1 MDLTGIKV
9 KHSVFGIGEIKAC
22 AGNYL
27 TIEFPSKTSKFIYP
41 DAFEKFIKAEDAEVQ
56 AAIIKEINDAK
67 AAAEQKRLAEEAAR
81 KAAEERKAAEDAA
94 RRAEIGRKTAYK
106 PKPVERAQRE
116 DGHRLT
122 FFVFQGNTFERECN
136 GGYLWAPITDKSGSS
151 PHHWERMLDVRKG
164 DIILHGCNAHVYAI
178 SVARGPCYDSQM
190 PPELAVEDMWDREG
204 RRIDCDYIRIE
215 SPIKT
220 SHYAEDIVR
229 LSKAKYSPF
238 DKDGNGNMGYLYEI
252 NRELARIFVKASV
265 DKNPYLGA
273 VDYIDELLS
282 ENENA

>member
-1 MDLTGIKV
+1 MELTGKKL
-9 KHSVFGIGEIKAC
+9 KHGVFGVGIVVEHT
-22 AGNYL
+22 GNYI
-27 TIEFPSKTSKFIYP
+27 TVEFPNKTSKFIYP
-41 DAFEKFIKAEDAEVQ
+41 DAFEKFIKAEDADVQ

-67 AAAEQKRLAEEAAR
+67 AEAEQKRLTEEAAR
-81 KAAEERKAAEDAA
+81 KAAEERKDAEYTA
-94 RRAEIGRKTAYK
+94 RRAEIGKKTLYS
-106 PKPVERAQRE
+106 PKLVARAQRE

-122 FFVFQGNTFERECN
+122 FFVFQGNTFEREYE
-136 GGYLWAPITDKSGSS
+136 GGYLWAPITDKSGSR

-178 SVARGPCYDSQM
+178 SVARGSCYDSPI
-190 PPELAVEDMWDREG
+190 PPELVVEDMWDREG
-204 RRIDCDYIRIE
+204 RRIDCDYIKIE
-215 SPIKT
+215 NPVKT
-220 SHYAEDIVR
+220 SHYADDIIR
-229 LSKAKYSPF
+229 LSKVKYSPF
-238 DKDGNGNMGYLYEI
+238 DKDGNGNTGYLYEI

>member
-1 MDLTGIKV
+1 MELIGLKV
-9 KHSVFGIGEIKAC
+9 KHTVFGVGEIKAC
-22 AGNYL
+22 GGNCI
-27 TIEFPSKTSKFIYP
+27 TVEFPAKTSKFIYP

-56 AAIIKEINDAK
+56 SAIIKEINDTK

-81 KAAEERKAAEDAA
+81 KAAEEHKAAEDAA
-94 RRAEIGRKTAYK
+94 RRAEIVKKTAYK

-136 GGYLWAPITDKSGSS
+136 GGYLWAPITDKSGSR

-204 RRIDCDYIRIE
+204 RRIDCDYIKIE
-215 SPIKT
+215 NPIKT
-220 SHYAEDIVR
+220 SHYADDIIR
-229 LSKAKYSPF
+229 LSKVKYSPF
-238 DKDGNGNMGYLYEI
+238 DKDGNGNTGYLYEI

-265 DKNPYLGA
+265 DRNQYLGA